1 MRYTRYE
8 YKKNGNF
15 KFLLAVVVVAA
26 LSVSGGLYISN
37 VIFGKEETADKTMS
51 VYSAEQTEDKIQ
63 SSNIVAIQCGFYS
76 KKENA
81 DALVSSINKYCH
93 PFITEDNGSYRVIA
107 GIYNEEDSQKK
118 IQQLQEQ
125 GIEVAK
131 TTISLKADTPDDKKI
146 IEITDGFLKIMS
158 KFEEADINSIKTS
171 EFKNWC
177 NNVIGN
183 DGQVQGD
190 KLRQINTYVQ
200 NLPDEVDKNNN
211 SEAAYGFYKLIKG

>member
-8 YKKNGNF
+8 YKKSGNF

-26 LSVSGGLYISN
+26 LSVGGGLYISN
-37 VIFGKEETADKTMS
+37 VIFGNEEAVDKNMS
-51 VYSAEQTEDKIQ
+51 SYSSEQVSNKIG
-63 SSNIVAIQCGFYS
+63 SSNVVAIQCGFYS

-81 DALVSSINKYCH
+81 DALVSSISQYCH
-93 PFITEDNGSYRVIA
+93 PFIIDENGSYRVIA

-118 IQQLQEQ
+118 IQELQGK

-131 TTISLKADTPDDKKI
+131 TTITLKADTSDDKKI

-158 KFEEADINSIKTS
+158 KFEESDVSSVKTS

-177 NNVIGN
+177 NDVMNEE
-183 DGQVQGD
+183 GQAQGD
-190 KLRQINTYVQ
+190 KLKQVNNYVQ
-200 NLPDEVDKNNN
+200 NLPEQVDKSNN
-211 SEAAYGFYKLIKG
+211 SEAAYGFYNLIKE